1 MLTLRILLLLMSFY
15 FRLIDCSTNI
25 GSETLL
31 RILPATEKLSSDE
44 VTDVVGDEPREAY
57 CESWRLSVETNNAG
71 NWKKISTRC
80 TDLVEAYV
88 RGPQYALDSK
98 VVARHAQAY
107 AKNLILAGDGKD
119 VWIFDVDETLIS
131 NVHHYFLHGRRNRS
145 TATNETVVEQWATFT
160 KSPALPWS
168 LWLYKKLHGMGL
180 QLILLTGRKEIHRNS
195 TEQNLL
201 AVGYHSWDKLI
212 LRGNLDSGKRALA
225 YKSEKRAELAAEG
238 YRIHGS
244 SGDQWSDLMGEP
256 MANRSFKVPN
266 PMYHI
271 P

>member
-1 MLTLRILLLLMSFY
+1 MLTLRILLLLMSYY

-25 GSETLL
+25 GAETLL

-88 RGPQYALDSK
+88 TGPQYALDSK

-131 NVHHYFLHGRRNRS
+131 NVHHYFLHGRRYS
-145 TATNETVVEQWATFT
+145 
-160 KSPALPWS
+160 
-168 LWLYKKLHGMGL
+168 YI
-180 QLILLTGRKEIHRNS
+180 LIFFLEI
-195 TEQNLL
+195 
-201 AVGYHSWDKLI
+201 I
-212 LRGNLDSGKRALA
+212 LCAA
-225 YKSEKRAELAAEG
+225 Y
-238 YRIHGS
+238 
-244 SGDQWSDLMGEP
+244 
-256 MANRSFKVPN
+256 
-266 PMYHI
+266 
-271 P
+271 